1 MKKIFIAGHKGMVGS
16 AIFRKL
22 KNKSNKIVIADRKK
36 INLLDQKSVLSFF
49 KKNKFDEVY
58 LCAAKVGGIHANN
71 TYVADFIY
79 QNLEIQNNLIHSSY
93 LTKVKKLMF
102 LGSSCVYPK
111 KSKIPIREEYLLTS
125 ELENTNEMYAIAKL
139 AGLKMCKAYNS
150 QFKTDFRAVMPTNL
164 YGQNDNYDSLNSH
177 VLAALIKKIVL
188 AKKQNKKSFIVWGT
202 GKPKREFL
210 HVDDLGDAVLFSL
223 ENWDPNSE
231 NAPSDKYGNKLSLL
245 NVGSGIEIS
254 IKDLAN
260 KISELLKYKGNIL
273 WDKSKP
279 DGTPRKKLNCLKIN
293 QLGWSAKIPLDE
305 GILETAK
312 GLAQIY

>member
-22 KNKSNKIVIADRKK
+22 KSKSKKIVIIDKRKL
-36 INLLDQKSVLSFF
+36 NLLNQKSVLNFF
-49 KKNKFDEVY
+49 KKKKFDEVY

-79 QNLEIQNNLIHSSY
+79 QNLEIQNNLIHSAY

-111 KSKIPIREEYLLTS
+111 KPKIPIKEDYILTS
-125 ELENTNEMYAIAKL
+125 GLENTNEMYAIAKI
-139 AGLKMCKAYNS
+139 AGLKMCKAYNA

-210 HVDDLGDAVLFSL
+210 HVDDLADATVKIMNLSKL
-223 ENWDPNSE
+223 
-231 NAPSDKYGNKLSLL
+231 KYNKVAGEKFPFI
-245 NVGSGIEIS
+245 NIGSGSDIS
-254 IKDLAN
+254 IKDLAK
-260 KISELLKYKGNIL
+260 KISKIVGFKGKMIF
-273 WDKSKP
+273 DKSKP
-279 DGTPRKKLNCLKIN
+279 DGTFRKLMDNTKLRKIK
-293 QLGWSAKIPLDE
+293 WKPKISLNS
-305 GILETAK
+305 GIKKTIEDFKST
-312 GLAQIY
+312 I

>member
-22 KNKSNKIVIADRKK
+22 QNKPNRIVIADKRKL
-36 INLLDQKSVLSFF
+36 NLLDQKSVLSFF
-49 KKNKFDEVY
+49 KRNKFDEMY
-58 LCAAKVGGIHANN
+58 LCAAKVGGIHANT

-79 QNLEIQNNLIHSSY
+79 QNLEIQNNFIHSAY

-111 KSKIPIREEYLLTS
+111 KPKIPIKEEYLLTS
-125 ELENTNEMYAIAKL
+125 ELENTNEMYAIAKI
-139 AGLKMCKAYNS
+139 AGLKLCKAYNS

-188 AKKQNKKSFIVWGT
+188 AKKQNKKSYIVWGT

-210 HVDDLGDAVLFSL
+210 HVDDLADATVKIMNLSK
-223 ENWDPNSE
+223 S
-231 NAPSDKYGNKLSLL
+231 KYNKVAGEKFPFI
-245 NVGSGIEIS
+245 NVGSGSDVS
-254 IKDLAN
+254 IKDLAKLIS
-260 KISELLKYKGNIL
+260 KIVGYKGKMIF
-273 WDKSKP
+273 DKSKP
-279 DGTPRKKLNCLKIN
+279 DGTFRKLMDNTKLRKIN
-293 QLGWSAKIPLDE
+293 WKPKISLNF
-305 GILETAK
+305 GIKKTIEDFKST
-312 GLAQIY
+312 I

>member
-22 KNKSNKIVIADRKK
+22 KNNSNKIVLADKK
-36 INLLDQKSVLSFF
+36 KLNLLNQKSVLSFF
-49 KKNKFDEVY
+49 KRNKFDEVY
-58 LCAAKVGGIHANN
+58 LCAAKVGGIHANS

-79 QNLEIQNNLIHSSY
+79 ENLQVQNNCIHSAY

-111 KSKIPIREEYLLTS
+111 KPRIPIKEEYLLTS
-125 ELENTNEMYAIAKL
+125 ELENTNEMYAIAKI

-210 HVDDLGDAVLFSL
+210 HVDDLSDATVKIMNMSKK
-223 ENWDPNSE
+223 
-231 NAPSDKYGNKLSLL
+231 KYNKVAGEKFPFI
-245 NVGSGIEIS
+245 NVGSGSDIS
-254 IKDLAN
+254 IKDLAK
-260 KISELLKYKGNIL
+260 KISKIVGFKGKMIF
-273 WDKSKP
+273 DKSKP
-279 DGTPRKKLNCLKIN
+279 DGTFRKLMDNTKLRKIK
-293 QLGWSAKIPLDE
+293 WKPKISLNS
-305 GILETAK
+305 GIKKTIVDFKAT
-312 GLAQIY
+312 I

>member
-22 KNKSNKIVIADRKK
+22 KNNSNKIVIADKK
-36 INLLDQKSVLSFF
+36 KLNLLNQKSVLSFF
-49 KKNKFDEVY
+49 KRNKFDEVY
-58 LCAAKVGGIHANN
+58 LCAAKVGGIHANS

-79 QNLEIQNNLIHSSY
+79 ENLQVQNNCIHSAY

-102 LGSSCVYPK
+102 LGSSCIYPK
-111 KSKIPIREEYLLTS
+111 KPKIPIKEEYLLTS
-125 ELENTNEMYAIAKL
+125 ELENTNEMYAIAKI

-188 AKKQNKKSFIVWGT
+188 AKKQNKQSFIVWGT

-210 HVDDLGDAVLFSL
+210 HVDDLADATVKIMNLSKK
-223 ENWDPNSE
+223 
-231 NAPSDKYGNKLSLL
+231 KYNKVAGEKFPFI
-245 NVGSGIEIS
+245 NVGSGLDIS
-254 IKDLAN
+254 IKDLAEL
-260 KISELLKYKGNIL
+260 ISRTVGFRGKMIF
-273 WDKSKP
+273 DKSKP
-279 DGTPRKKLNCLKIN
+279 DGTYRKLMDNTKLRKIK
-293 QLGWSAKIPLDE
+293 WKPKISLNS
-305 GILETAK
+305 GIEKTIEDFK
-312 GLAQIY
+312 STI

>member
-22 KNKSNKIVIADRKK
+22 KNNSNKIVIADKK
-36 INLLDQKSVLSFF
+36 KLNLLNQKSVLSFF
-49 KKNKFDEVY
+49 KRNKFDEVY

-79 QNLEIQNNLIHSSY
+79 QNLEIQNNLIHTAY
-93 LTKVKKLMF
+93 LTRVKKLMF

-111 KSKIPIREEYLLTS
+111 KPRIPIKEEYLLTS
-125 ELENTNEMYAIAKL
+125 ELENTNEMYAIAKI

-188 AKKQNKKSFIVWGT
+188 AKKQNKQSFIVWGT

-210 HVDDLGDAVLFSL
+210 HVDDLADATVKIMNLSKKKYNKVAGDKF
-223 ENWDPNSE
+223 PFI
-231 NAPSDKYGNKLSLL
+231 
-245 NVGSGIEIS
+245 NVGSGLDIS
-254 IKDLAN
+254 IKDLAEL
-260 KISELLKYKGNIL
+260 ISRTVGFRGKMIF
-273 WDKSKP
+273 DKSKP
-279 DGTPRKKLNCLKIN
+279 DGTYRKLMDNTKLRKIK
-293 QLGWSAKIPLDE
+293 WKPKISLNS
-305 GILETAK
+305 GIKKTIEDFKAT
-312 GLAQIY
+312 I

>member
-22 KNKSNKIVIADRKK
+22 QNKPNRIVVANKKK
-36 INLLDQKSVLSFF
+36 LNLLDQKSVLSFF
-49 KKNKFDEVY
+49 KRNKFDEVY
-58 LCAAKVGGIHANN
+58 LCAAKVGGIQANT

-79 QNLEIQNNLIHSSY
+79 QNLEIQNNFIHSAY

-111 KSKIPIREEYLLTS
+111 KPKIPIKEEYLLTS
-125 ELENTNEMYAIAKL
+125 ELENTNEMYAIAKI
-139 AGLKMCKAYNS
+139 AGLKLCKAYNS

-188 AKKQNKKSFIVWGT
+188 AKKQNKKSYIVWGT

-210 HVDDLGDAVLFSL
+210 HVDDLADATVKIMNLSK
-223 ENWDPNSE
+223 S
-231 NAPSDKYGNKLSLL
+231 KYNKVAGEKFPFI
-245 NVGSGIEIS
+245 NVGSGSDVS
-254 IKDLAN
+254 IKDLAKLIS
-260 KISELLKYKGNIL
+260 KIVGYKGKMIF
-273 WDKSKP
+273 DKSKP
-279 DGTPRKKLNCLKIN
+279 DGTFRKLMDNTKLRKIN
-293 QLGWSAKIPLDE
+293 WKPKISLNF
-305 GILETAK
+305 GIKKTIEDFKST
-312 GLAQIY
+312 I

>member
-16 AIFRKL
+16 AIFRNL
-22 KNKSNKIVIADRKK
+22 KNNSNKIVVADKK
-36 INLLDQKSVLSFF
+36 KLNLLDQKSVLRFF

-58 LCAAKVGGIHANN
+58 LCAAKAGGIYANY
-71 TYVADFIY
+71 TYTADFIY
-79 QNLEIQNNLIHSSY
+79 QNLEIQNNLIHSAY

-111 KSKIPIREEYLLTS
+111 KPKIPIKEEYLLTS
-125 ELENTNEMYAIAKL
+125 ELENTNEMYAVAKI
-139 AGLKMCKAYNS
+139 AGLKMCKAYNA

-210 HVDDLGDAVLFSL
+210 HVDDLADATVKIMNLSK
-223 ENWDPNSE
+223 S
-231 NAPSDKYGNKLSLL
+231 KYNKVAGEKFPFI
-245 NVGSGIEIS
+245 NVGSGSDIS
-254 IKDLAN
+254 IKDLAKLIS
-260 KISELLKYKGNIL
+260 KIVGFKGKMIF
-273 WDKSKP
+273 DKSKP
-279 DGTPRKKLNCLKIN
+279 DGTFRKLMDNTKLRKIKWKPKISLN
-293 QLGWSAKIPLDE
+293 LGIKKTIEDFKSTI
-305 GILETAK
+305 
-312 GLAQIY
+312 

>member
-22 KNKSNKIVIADRKK
+22 KNNYNKIVIADKK
-36 INLLDQKSVLSFF
+36 KLNLLNQKSVLSFF
-49 KKNKFDEVY
+49 KRNKFDEVY

-79 QNLEIQNNLIHSSY
+79 QNLEIQNNLIHSAY
-93 LTKVKKLMF
+93 LTRVKKLMF

-111 KSKIPIREEYLLTS
+111 KPRIPIKEEYLLTS
-125 ELENTNEMYAIAKL
+125 ELENTNEMYAIAKI

-188 AKKQNKKSFIVWGT
+188 AKKQNKQSFIVWGT

-210 HVDDLGDAVLFSL
+210 HVDDLADATVKIMNLSKKKYNKVAGDKF
-223 ENWDPNSE
+223 PFI
-231 NAPSDKYGNKLSLL
+231 
-245 NVGSGIEIS
+245 NVGSGLDIS
-254 IKDLAN
+254 IKDLAEL
-260 KISELLKYKGNIL
+260 ISRTVGFRGKMIF
-273 WDKSKP
+273 DKSKP
-279 DGTPRKKLNCLKIN
+279 DGTYRKLMDNTKLRKIK
-293 QLGWSAKIPLDE
+293 WKPKISLNY
-305 GILETAK
+305 GIKKTIVDFKAT
-312 GLAQIY
+312 I